1 MELLIKAASVETDQE
16 LKFPWGHELIIAVGE
31 QWRKLKLPQE
41 FSSCL
46 SVRLQELLPDQG
58 LGSALTPA
66 RPQPRHHGGQTA
78 AGFHQ
83 NSSQQQRRGSCSHC
97 SRPVSEPPL
106 FSPHLTSLLRRFYLF
121 TLSSLITS
129 QAAQVARQRLPG
141 AGWLSPEEPA
151 ADPLHQE
158 VPQQR
163 RVQIQRVQELLGAV
177 QTGTTIPEYIVK
189 RTLWVERRKKKH
201 FYYHFIN

>member
-1 MELLIKAASVETDQE
+1 MKLLIKAASVETDQE
-16 LKFPWGHELIIAVGE
+16 LKFPWGRELLIAVGVTVLQVRRAVTE
-31 QWRKLKLPQE
+31 AEVASE

-66 RPQPRHHGGQTA
+66 WPQPRHHGGQTA

-106 FSPHLTSLLRRFYLF
+106 FSPHLTSLPRRFYLF

-129 QAAQVARQRLPG
+129 QAAQVARQRLLG
-141 AGWLSPEEPA
+141 AG
-151 ADPLHQE
+151 
-158 VPQQR
+158 
-163 RVQIQRVQELLGAV
+163 
-177 QTGTTIPEYIVK
+177 
-189 RTLWVERRKKKH
+189 
-201 FYYHFIN
+201 

>member
-1 MELLIKAASVETDQE
+1 MKLLIKVASVETDQE
-16 LKFPWGHELIIAVGE
+16 LKFPWGHELIIAVGVTGLQVRRAVTE
-31 QWRKLKLPQE
+31 AEVASE

-58 LGSALTPA
+58 LGSALTSA

-106 FSPHLTSLLRRFYLF
+106 FSPHLSSPQVLF
-121 TLSSLITS
+121 IHPFLPHY
-129 QAAQVARQRLPG
+129 LPG
-141 AGWLSPEEPA
+141 RPSCPA
-151 ADPLHQE
+151 AFTWC
-158 VPQQR
+158 R
-163 RVQIQRVQELLGAV
+163 MTSTR
-177 QTGTTIPEYIVK
+177 GTCS
-189 RTLWVERRKKKH
+189 
-201 FYYHFIN
+201 